1 MIRLCLVVLIVLCG
15 VSGSVYGAEPLGFS
29 DKEPVKVTSE
39 SMEAL
44 SDPRRIFFTGNAVA
58 RQADVTIGADQ
69 LRIFF
74 DQNSDVIVRIEA
86 EGGVRIEQGN
96 RVATGEH
103 GVMHQQQAIIV
114 LTGSPRITEGDDF
127 VEGDEI
133 TVYLNENR
141 STVRGEGSSR
151 VRAIFHPKDENEG
164 KQ

>member
-1 MIRLCLVVLIVLCG
+1 MIRLCLVFLVALCG
-15 VSGSVYGAEPLGFS
+15 APVWVHGAEPLGFS

-44 SDPRRIFFTGNAVA
+44 SDPRRIFFTGDAVA
-58 RQADVTIGADQ
+58 RQGDLTIEADQ

-74 DQNSDVIVRIEA
+74 DQNSEVIERIEA

-133 TVYLNENR
+133 TVFLNENR

-151 VRAIFHPKDENEG
+151 VRAIFHPKDEKDG
-164 KQ
+164 TQ

>member
-1 MIRLCLVVLIVLCG
+1 MIRLCLVLLSALCG
-15 VSGSVYGAEPLGFS
+15 IAGFVHGAEPLGFS

-44 SDPRRIFFTGNAVA
+44 SDPRRIFFTGDAVA
-58 RQADVTIGADQ
+58 RQGDLTIEADQ

-74 DQNSDVIVRIEA
+74 DQNSEVIERLEA

-103 GVMHQQQAIIV
+103 CVMHQQQAIIV
-114 LTGSPRITEGDDF
+114 LTGSPRITEGDDS

-151 VRAIFHPKDENEG
+151 VRAIFHPKDEKEG